1 MGAYRSGSSDLYEPM
16 ISLTGLRE
24 RVDDDIDPPSV
35 LVISDCHVGSEVV
48 TTLDRGTDACLVT
61 DHDGVAGQTPD
72 DTRVVVGDGRERAVL
87 QDAGAETTDVALIS
101 MQTDHG
107 AFLVTQ
113 LLRTQFDVE
122 TVVVVLNDPQHRSAF
137 ESAGSTVICGS
148 RILATELER
157 AVETTLQTAEI
168 A

>member
-1 MGAYRSGSSDLYEPM
+1 M

-35 LVISDCHVGSEVV
+35 LVISDRYVGSEVV
-48 TTLDRGTDACLVT
+48 ATLDRGTDACLVT

-72 DTRVVVGDGRERAVL
+72 DTRVVVGDERECAVL
-87 QDAGAETTDVALIS
+87 RDAGAQTTDIALVS
-101 MQTDHG
+101 MRTDRG

-122 TVVVVLNDPQHRSAF
+122 TVVVVLNDPQHRPAF
-137 ESAGSTVICGS
+137 ESVGSEVVCGS
-148 RILATELER
+148 QILATELER
-157 AVETTLQTAEI
+157 TVETTLQTHETA
-168 A
+168 

>member
-1 MGAYRSGSSDLYEPM
+1 M
-16 ISLTGLRE
+16 ISLASLRE
-24 RVDDDIDPPSV
+24 RVDDDVDPPSV
-35 LVISDCHVGSEVV
+35 LVISNRHVGSEVV
-48 TTLDRGTDACLVT
+48 TTFDRDANACLVT

-87 QDAGAETTDVALIS
+87 RDGGAETTDIALVS
-101 MQTDHG
+101 MQTDRS

-137 ESAGSTVICGS
+137 ESVASEVVCS
-148 RILATELER
+148 SQILATELER
-157 AVETTLQTAEI
+157 AVETTLQTPETA
-168 A
+168 

>member
-1 MGAYRSGSSDLYEPM
+1 M
-16 ISLTGLRE
+16 
-24 RVDDDIDPPSV
+24 DDDIDPPSV
-35 LVISDCHVGSEVV
+35 LVISDRHVGSEVV
-48 TTLDRGTDACLVT
+48 TTLDRSTNVCLVT

-87 QDAGAETTDVALIS
+87 RDAGAQTTDVALIS

-122 TVVVVLNDPQHRSAF
+122 TVVVVLNDPQHRPAF
-137 ESAGSTVICGS
+137 ESVASEVVCS
-148 RILATELER
+148 SQVLATELER
-157 AVETTLQTAEI
+157 AVATTLQTPETA
-168 A
+168 

>member
-1 MGAYRSGSSDLYEPM
+1 M
-16 ISLTGLRE
+16 ISLASLRE
-24 RVDDDIDPPSV
+24 RVDGDVDPPSV
-35 LVISDCHVGSEVV
+35 LVISNRHVGSEVV
-48 TTLDRGTDACLVT
+48 TTLDRDANACLVT

-87 QDAGAETTDVALIS
+87 RDGGAETTDIALVS
-101 MQTDHG
+101 MQTDRS

-137 ESAGSTVICGS
+137 ESVASEVVCS
-148 RILATELER
+148 SQILATELER
-157 AVETTLQTAEI
+157 AVETTLQTPETA
-168 A
+168 

>member
-1 MGAYRSGSSDLYEPM
+1 M

-35 LVISDCHVGSEVV
+35 LIISDRYVGSEVV

-72 DTRVVVGDGRERAVL
+72 DTRVVVGDGRERTVL
-87 QDAGAETTDVALIS
+87 QDAGAQTTDVALVS

-137 ESAGSTVICGS
+137 ESVGSEVVCGS
-148 RILATELER
+148 QVLATELER
-157 AVETTLQTAEI
+157 TVETTLQMSETAK
-168 A
+168 

>member
-1 MGAYRSGSSDLYEPM
+1 M
-16 ISLTGLRE
+16 ISPTGLRE

-35 LVISDCHVGSEVV
+35 LVISDRYVGSAVV
-48 TTLDRGTDACLVT
+48 TTLGRGTDVCLVT

-72 DTRVVVGDGRERAVL
+72 DARVVVGDGRERAVL
-87 QDAGAETTDVALIS
+87 RDAGAQTTDIALIS

-122 TVVVVLNDPQHRSAF
+122 TVVVVLNDPQHRPAF
-137 ESAGSTVICGS
+137 ESVGSEVVCGS
-148 RILATELER
+148 QVLAAELER
-157 AVETTLQTAEI
+157 TVETAFKTLETAK
-168 A
+168 

>member
-1 MGAYRSGSSDLYEPM
+1 M
-16 ISLTGLRE
+16 ISLTALRE

-35 LVISDCHVGSEVV
+35 LVISDRHVGSEVV
-48 TTLDRGTDACLVT
+48 TTLDRSTNVCLVT

-87 QDAGAETTDVALIS
+87 RDAGAQTTDVALIS

-122 TVVVVLNDPQHRSAF
+122 TVVVVLNDPQHRPAF
-137 ESAGSTVICGS
+137 ESVASEVVCS
-148 RILATELER
+148 SQVLATELER
-157 AVETTLQTAEI
+157 AVATTLQTPETA
-168 A
+168 

>member
-1 MGAYRSGSSDLYEPM
+1 M
-16 ISLTGLRE
+16 ISLTALRE

-35 LVISDCHVGSEVV
+35 LVISDRHVGSEVV
-48 TTLDRGTDACLVT
+48 TTLDRSTNVCLVT

-87 QDAGAETTDVALIS
+87 RDAGAQTTDIALIS
-101 MQTDHG
+101 MQADHG

-122 TVVVVLNDPQHRSAF
+122 TVVVVLNDPQHRPAF
-137 ESAGSTVICGS
+137 ESVASEVVCS
-148 RILATELER
+148 SQVLATELER
-157 AVETTLQTAEI
+157 AVATTLQTPETA
-168 A
+168 

>member
-1 MGAYRSGSSDLYEPM
+1 M
-16 ISLTGLRE
+16 ISLTALRE

-35 LVISDCHVGSEVV
+35 LVISDRHVGSEVV
-48 TTLDRGTDACLVT
+48 TTLDRSTNVCLVT

-87 QDAGAETTDVALIS
+87 RDGGAETTDIALVS
-101 MQTDHG
+101 MQTDRS

-137 ESAGSTVICGS
+137 ESVASEVVCS
-148 RILATELER
+148 SQILATELER
-157 AVETTLQTAEI
+157 AVETTLQTPETA
-168 A
+168 

>member
-1 MGAYRSGSSDLYEPM
+1 M
-16 ISLTGLRE
+16 ISLTALRE

-35 LVISDCHVGSEVV
+35 LVISDRHVGSEVV
-48 TTLDRGTDACLVT
+48 TTLDRSTNVCLVT

-87 QDAGAETTDVALIS
+87 RDAGAQTTDIALIS

-122 TVVVVLNDPQHRSAF
+122 TVVVVLNDPQHRPAF
-137 ESAGSTVICGS
+137 ESVASEVVCS
-148 RILATELER
+148 SQVLATELER
-157 AVETTLQTAEI
+157 AVATTLQTPETA
-168 A
+168 

>member
-1 MGAYRSGSSDLYEPM
+1 MSIDRVGPVSTKPM
-16 ISLTGLRE
+16 IPLTGLRE
-24 RVDDDIDPPSV
+24 RADDDIDPPSV
-35 LVISDCHVGSEVV
+35 LVISDRHVGSEVV
-48 TTLDRGTDACLVT
+48 AMLDRGTDACLVT

-72 DTRVVVGDGRERAVL
+72 DIRVVVGDGRERAVL
-87 QDAGAETTDVALIS
+87 RDAGAETTDVALIS

-113 LLRTQFDVE
+113 LLRTQFGVE
-122 TVVVVLNDPQHRSAF
+122 TVVVVLNDPQNRPAF
-137 ESAGSTVICGS
+137 KSVASEVVCGS
-148 RILATELER
+148 QVLATELER